1 MTLKHWDGLLS
12 SDVAGP
18 PGPSGTSEE
27 AVGDV
32 DDVPS
37 MAEKL
42 VVRDAFGDA
51 AMRRFGA
58 AEYVEVG
65 NTGAGKA
72 RFQTTTPDALGE
84 LQVDPTTGRA
94 NLYVNGEARG
104 VALESELLPIW
115 VRKDADAGAMSE
127 IDKTTVVDA
136 LGFDVEI
143 TGIKWR
149 PSASMN
155 PSTDGNV
162 AQFEFVFYDDT
173 GGLILGAS
181 ADSTEDEPLGL
192 TPLDA
197 FEQIDIPGAFP
208 VTVPAG
214 GYVTFKMAKEGT
226 GYIVPSGLFTISWR
240 RISG

>member
-1 MTLKHWDGLLS
+1 MTLQHWDGLLS
-12 SDVAGP
+12 SNVAGP

-42 VVRDAFGDA
+42 VVRSGLGDA
-51 AMRRFGA
+51 AVRRFG

-94 NLYVNGEARG
+94 SLYVNGEACG

-115 VRKDADAGAMSE
+115 FRKDTDAGPTTE
-127 IDKTTVVDA
+127 IARTTVVDG
-136 LGFDVEI
+136 LGFDAEI
-143 TGIKWR
+143 TGIQWR
-149 PSASMN
+149 PSAGMN
-155 PSTDGNV
+155 PATGGNI
-162 AQFEFVFYDDT
+162 AQFNFNFYDAE
-173 GGLILGAS
+173 GGLILGVA
-181 ADSTEDEPLGL
+181 ADATEDEPLGI

-197 FEQIDIPGAFP
+197 FESAAIPGAFP
-208 VTVPAG
+208 VTLPAG
-214 GYVTFKMAKEGT
+214 GYVTFQQIKEGT
-226 GYIVPSGLFTISWR
+226 GYTVPSGMFTISWR
-240 RISG
+240 RSGE